1 MSGSKASQKRNGS
14 SLPIR
19 IVSTRCESP
28 LSWPGS
34 SNSAAPD
41 DKAMRH
47 FQRFVHRGVNFR
59 ICSTHPQVIRGEIR
73 RQRITLET
81 YIHRQ
86 PDFATT
92 LEPLELL
99 PEAPEVARRLQAAS
113 AATGVGP
120 MAAVAGTMAQLAV
133 EAAGAAGAGEAIVE
147 NGGDIFLI
155 SPEVVTVA
163 LYAGNN
169 PLSGKL
175 AFRVTPEQ
183 MPLAICSSSSL
194 MGHSLSFGDCD
205 LATVVAPD
213 AALADAAATLA
224 CNLVNSAEDIPRVLE
239 RITVLSGI
247 SGVLII
253 KADNVGMVGDL
264 PELIRHSDPNFPGK
278 ITADARSGGLP
289 SNHVFVTGGDG
300 SFLSVTEKAGPWKQK
315 KNPLQ

>member
-1 MSGSKASQKRNGS
+1 
-14 SLPIR
+14 
-19 IVSTRCESP
+19 
-28 LSWPGS
+28 
-34 SNSAAPD
+34 
-41 DKAMRH
+41 MRH
-47 FQRFVHRGVNFR
+47 YQRFVHRGASFR
-59 ICSTHPQVIRGEIR
+59 ICSTHLQVIRGEIR
-73 RQRITLET
+73 RQRITLES
-81 YIHRQ
+81 YIHRH
-86 PDFATT
+86 PDFATA

-99 PEAPEVARRLQAAS
+99 PGAPEVARRMQAAS

-133 EAAGAAGAGEAIVE
+133 EAARAAGAGEAIVE

-175 AFRVTPEQ
+175 AFRFLPEQ
-183 MPLAICSSSSL
+183 MPLAICSSSGL

-205 LATVVAPD
+205 LVTVVASD

-224 CNLVNSAEDIPRVLE
+224 CNLVYSAEDIPRVLE

-253 KADNVGMVGDL
+253 KADKVGMAGDL
-264 PELIRHSDPNFPGK
+264 PELIRHSDPNFSGK

-289 SNHVFVTGGDG
+289 SNHVFVTGEHS
-300 SFLSVTEKAGPWKQK
+300 SFRSVIKKTACRKKEKKPPQ
-315 KNPLQ
+315 

>member
-1 MSGSKASQKRNGS
+1 
-14 SLPIR
+14 
-19 IVSTRCESP
+19 
-28 LSWPGS
+28 
-34 SNSAAPD
+34 
-41 DKAMRH
+41 MRH
-47 FQRFVHRGVNFR
+47 YQRFVHRGANFR

-81 YIHRQ
+81 YIHRH
-86 PDFATT
+86 PDFATI

-99 PEAPEVARRLQAAS
+99 PEAPEVARRMQAAS

-133 EAAGAAGAGEAIVE
+133 EAARAAGAGEAIVE

-163 LYAGNN
+163 LYAENN
-169 PLSGKL
+169 SLSGKL

-205 LATVVAPD
+205 LATVVSAD

-239 RITVLSGI
+239 GISTLFGI

-253 KADNVGMVGDL
+253 KADNVGMAGDL
-264 PELIRHSDPNFPGK
+264 PELIRHSDPNFSGK
-278 ITADARSGGLP
+278 ITADARSGAIP
-289 SNHVFVTGGDG
+289 PNHVFVTGRDG
-300 SFLSVTEKAGPWKQK
+300 SFRSVTK
-315 KNPLQ
+315 KTGCRKRGRNPPQ